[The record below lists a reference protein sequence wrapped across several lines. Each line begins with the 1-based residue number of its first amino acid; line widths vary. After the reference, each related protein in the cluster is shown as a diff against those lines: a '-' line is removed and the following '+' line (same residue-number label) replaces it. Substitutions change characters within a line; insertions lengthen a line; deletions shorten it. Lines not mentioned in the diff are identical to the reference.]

1 MANKIW
7 HNGVVREMTPEEI
20 AQISVEKM
28 EVWHVESCNVRITF
42 EHATYKDNL
51 LKLIE
56 HEKGLADRTHLAS
69 LYGVFSTHPALFKRV
84 DNGFI
89 YFYCNFV
96 YEEDE
101 AIIRNYGGS
110 VEKIDNFV

>member
-7 HNGVVREMTPEEI
+7 HNGVVRELTPEEI
-20 AQISVEKM
+20 AQFPVDNR

-42 EHATYKDNL
+42 EHATYKDSL

-69 LYGVFSTHPALFKRV
+69 LYGVFSTHPNLFKRV
-84 DNGFI
+84 DNGYI
-89 YFYCNFV
+89 HYYCNFV

-101 AIIRNYGGS
+101 AIIINYGGK
-110 VEKIDNFV
+110 VEWRQV